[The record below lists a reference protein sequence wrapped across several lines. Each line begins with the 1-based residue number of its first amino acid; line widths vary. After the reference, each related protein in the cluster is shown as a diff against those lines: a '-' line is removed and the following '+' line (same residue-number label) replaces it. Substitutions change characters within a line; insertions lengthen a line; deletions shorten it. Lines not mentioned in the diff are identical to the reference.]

1 MYVLKCFKHTHNLH
15 CSDCRATANQYMG
28 IFINEKKKHP
38 DFIFTFKR
46 AGCVVVTKVKLN

>member
-1 MYVLKCFKHTHNLH
+1 MLKCFKHTHNLH